1 MTATF
6 RLQSDELNENFIEK
20 LRAMFRDREVE
31 LIVHDV
37 ESESD
42 YPLDNP
48 IQAQFL
54 REALDRVERG
64 EGLVSVSLDELRKQ
78 HS

>member
-6 RLQSDELNENFIEK
+6 RLEASELNENFLEK

-31 LIVHDV
+31 LVVHDV

-42 YPLDNP
+42 YPFDNP
-48 IQAQFL
+48 VQAQFL
-54 REALDRVERG
+54 HEALDRVERG

>member
-6 RLQSDELNENFIEK
+6 RLEASELNENFLEK

-42 YPLDNP
+42 YPFDNP
-48 IQAQFL
+48 VQAKFL
-54 REALDRVERG
+54 RESLDRVERG
-64 EGLVSVSLDELRKQ
+64 EDLVSVSLDELRKQ